1 MLINIHQFDTITLS
15 ETRLKDNVNLFN
27 ALDIPSYDKSFRIC
41 DQVKGGG
48 GVGYYL
54 KADIN
59 V

>member
-15 ETRLKDNVNLFN
+15 EKRLKDNVNLIN
-27 ALDIPSYDKSFRIC
+27 AVDIPSYDKSFRIC

-48 GVGYYL
+48 VGYYL